1 MTEYQQLVFTA
12 APIAASIIAIMVSM
26 SCVNKFKNMASEID
40 KESFLDKI
48 VKRLR
53 DKQLPK

>member
-1 MTEYQQLVFTA
+1 MTEYQQLVFMA

-26 SCVNKFKNMASEID
+26 TCLNRFKKMASEID